1 MNLFDESQKFKNFK
15 LILNK
20 KIITKYN
27 VNLQIIS
34 TSALNYAAK
43 NNYEYS
49 LKTRTDCRLYNPY
62 SLVFLK
68 SLLETFKTNNPQ
80 NQKSRILSS
89 SIDTRIYRIYG
100 LSDICLY
107 SKTEDLKK
115 YFSNENY
122 EDSLKKLNIDI
133 NNPIIKDTAVINEIF
148 LCSRYLKN
156 INLELDWTLDD
167 WWKKCRDVFCVF
179 DAKSL
184 DLFWYKYHWQY
195 EQRFINNY
203 TSEFNQSL
211 QFSDWINIYNSR
223 TEFYNKS
230 FKEKWH
236 FSNGLIEQTN

>member
-1 MNLFDESQKFKNFK
+1 M
-15 LILNK
+15 
-20 KIITKYN
+20 
-27 VNLQIIS
+27 
-34 TSALNYAAK
+34 
-43 NNYEYS
+43 
-49 LKTRTDCRLYNPY
+49 
-62 SLVFLK
+62 
-68 SLLETFKTNNPQ
+68 TFKTNNPQ

-89 SIDTRIYRIYG
+89 SIDTCIYRIYG

-184 DLFWYKYHWQY
+184 
-195 EQRFINNY
+195 
-203 TSEFNQSL
+203 
-211 QFSDWINIYNSR
+211 IY
-223 TEFYNKS
+223 FA
-230 FKEKWH
+230 
-236 FSNGLIEQTN
+236 